1 MLTDNVIAIAVLWL
15 PLKCAFRIR
24 FLSDSTKK
32 SIIRIIFA
40 RSKPRNMSAQRQMLK
55 VVSYHVKVH
64 GSVSWVSSV
73 YFVWLYTPH
82 AWRCENCHFGFHS
95 PTVYAQNTRTIIAS
109 RVLILTYGAPRCES
123 DSRKGLRS
131 LFLKKWHNTPYRVCA
146 LKYIFVDHFWFGVMC
161 RGKWWENSMNH
172 QESPLASIV
181 SYNAYTTL
189 PPPLEMKS
197 HFVLMGLKKGG
208 KCVRWRSCE
217 IVQNEMW
224 TLLRLFVVVALFCRL
239 NDRFTNFHCVHPLSS
254 AFIFPTNKTHYCL
267 YINFVNILKANT
279 LHSLARTISTL
290 SK

>member
-1 MLTDNVIAIAVLWL
+1 MRISN
-15 PLKCAFRIR
+15 PLFERFHQEIHYQNHFCAFKATQYECTKTNVKSSVVLCQSARKRVVSVISLFRLALHSTCMEVRKLSFWISQSNCLRSKHSHNNRITCAYTHIWGTALRIR
-24 FLSDSTKK
+24 FEERFKVAFSEEMTQYTV
-32 SIIRIIFA
+32 
-40 RSKPRNMSAQRQMLK
+40 RS
-55 VVSYHVKVH
+55 
-64 GSVSWVSSV
+64 
-73 YFVWLYTPH
+73 
-82 AWRCENCHFGFHS
+82 
-95 PTVYAQNTRTIIAS
+95 
-109 RVLILTYGAPRCES
+109 
-123 DSRKGLRS
+123 
-131 LFLKKWHNTPYRVCA
+131 A

-239 NDRFTNFHCVHPLSS
+239 NDRCTNFYCVHPLSS

-279 LHSLARTISTL
+279 LHSLARTKSTL